1 MVLLSR
7 LVPFQ
12 GREPTNVS
20 RMAARVCV
28 VGSVNMDL
36 TLDVDALPRAGE
48 TVLASSLTYAPGGK
62 GGNQAVAAARA
73 GAQVQFVGAVGD
85 DAAAERLRAHLLD
98 NGVGLAGAV
107 GVPGPSGTAIIVV
120 DAGAENTI
128 VVAPGANGRL
138 TLAEAAVR
146 AIVGDCDVL
155 LTQLEIPV
163 ATAVAAAREAR
174 SAGAVVMVNAS
185 PAGRDTSAL
194 AELAALAEVV
204 ISNESEADEWPWKPS
219 HFVVTLGARG
229 ARYIGT
235 DGEFVVPA
243 PAVAAV
249 DTAGA
254 GDVFAGVLAAH
265 WPPHRGANPAS
276 KAQRLR
282 ALQRACA
289 AGALATLVPGAGDCA
304 PDAEAIERNS

>member
-1 MVLLSR
+1 
-7 LVPFQ
+7 
-12 GREPTNVS
+12 
-20 RMAARVCV
+20 MAAGVCV

-36 TLDVDALPRAGE
+36 TFDVDTLPRPGE
-48 TVLASSLTYAPGGK
+48 TVLAKSLTSAPGGK

-85 DAAAERLRAHLLD
+85 DAAAERLRAHLSA
-98 NGVGLAGAV
+98 NGVGLDGTV

-120 DAGAENTI
+120 DSGAENTI

-138 TLAEAAVR
+138 TLTEAAVR
-146 AIVGDCDVL
+146 TVVADCDVL

-163 ATAVAAAREAR
+163 AAAVAAAREAR

-185 PAGRDTSAL
+185 PAGQDRSAL
-194 AELAALAEVV
+194 AGLAALADVV
-204 ISNESEADEWPWKPS
+204 IANESEADEWPWRPT

-229 ARYIGT
+229 ARYAGA
-235 DGEFVVPA
+235 DGEFAVPA
-243 PAVAAV
+243 PVVEAV
-249 DTAGA
+249 DTTGA
-254 GDVFAGVLAAH
+254 GDVFAGVLAAN
-265 WPPHRGANPAS
+265 WPSDLGTDPALQ
-276 KAQRLR
+276 AQRLR

-304 PDAEAIERNS
+304 PDAEAIERSC

>member
-1 MVLLSR
+1 
-7 LVPFQ
+7 
-12 GREPTNVS
+12 
-20 RMAARVCV
+20 MAAGVCV

-36 TLDVDALPRAGE
+36 TFDVDTLPRPGE
-48 TVLASSLTYAPGGK
+48 TVLAKSLTSAPGGK

-85 DAAAERLRAHLLD
+85 DAAAERLRAHLSA
-98 NGVGLAGAV
+98 NGVGLDGTV

-120 DAGAENTI
+120 DACAENTI

-138 TLAEAAVR
+138 TLTEAAVR
-146 AIVGDCDVL
+146 AVVADCDVL

-163 ATAVAAAREAR
+163 AAAVAAAREAR

-185 PAGRDTSAL
+185 PAGQDRSAL
-194 AELAALAEVV
+194 AGLAALADVV
-204 ISNESEADEWPWKPS
+204 IANESEADEWPWRPT

-229 ARYIGT
+229 ARYAGA
-235 DGEFVVPA
+235 DGEFAVPA
-243 PAVAAV
+243 PVVEAV
-249 DTAGA
+249 DTTGA
-254 GDVFAGVLAAH
+254 GDVFAGVLAAN
-265 WPPHRGANPAS
+265 WPSDLGTDPALQ
-276 KAQRLR
+276 AQRLR

-304 PDAEAIERNS
+304 PDAEAIERSC